1 MSKLTIPGNGALE
14 AAIRSAAARGALG
27 QSFLLTGE
35 GDLTAAAR
43 FLAAALQCGAQEPP
57 CGVCNACRKVMEN
70 IHPDVITV
78 ADPERKT
85 ISIDLLRQVRKDAW
99 ILPNEG
105 RRKVY
110 IFPDCSLLDPK
121 SQNVLLK
128 VAEEGPEHGV
138 FLFCAENEGQ
148 VLPTIRS
155 RCLTW
160 RVAAEEEALSAS
172 PQAQELCALLERRN
186 LPGLTAF
193 FSRLES
199 GRCKREELQ
208 QLLEEARRQLIQTL
222 VAGGRDRRRLAAQA
236 DILEEAVRQL
246 QFNLNVGHVCGGVS
260 VALARSIRS

>member
-1 MSKLTIPGNGALE
+1 MSKLTIPGNETLA
-14 AAIRSAAARGALG
+14 AAIRSAAARDALG
-27 QSFLLTGE
+27 QAFLLTGE
-35 GDLTAAAR
+35 GDLAAAAR
-43 FLAAALQCGAQEPP
+43 FLAAALQCAAPEPP
-57 CGVCNACRKVMEN
+57 CGKCNACRKVMEG

-78 ADPERKT
+78 AEPERKT
-85 ISIDLLRQVRKDAW
+85 VSIDLLRQVRKDAW

-110 IFPDCSLLDPK
+110 IFPDCALLDSK

-128 VAEEGPEHGV
+128 VVEEGPAHGV

-160 RVAAEEEALSAS
+160 RVAAAEEELVSGPRAR
-172 PQAQELCALLERRN
+172 ELCALLERRD

-199 GRCKREELQ
+199 DRCKREDLQ
-208 QLLEEARRQLIQTL
+208 QLLEEARQQLVQSLLT
-222 VAGGRDRRRLAAQA
+222 GGRDRRRLAAQA
-236 DILEEAVRQL
+236 DILEEAARQL

-260 VALARSIRS
+260 VALARLIRS